1 MPARLPHLVAAL
13 VGLALAW
20 PVAAVQFNVAEVERH
35 GAWQSMTLSLGEQRL
50 YRALEGNTY
59 ADAHFSVTF
68 TPGACEAPWLEMRV
82 DLGERQAE
90 SRLAN
95 RVPADLRVDEQTIH
109 SGQAEFRTE
118 RGDSGFYV
126 QFDLPEQ
133 PLLLDEM
140 RQGELLRLRLM
151 RGPDDPW
158 FMVFA
163 LDGAVEAMAR
173 ARTACRDQGYRS

>member
-1 MPARLPHLVAAL
+1 MPSRLPHLVAVL

-35 GAWQSMTLSLGEQRL
+35 GAWQSMTLSLGEERL

-59 ADAHFSVTF
+59 ADAHFGVTF

-82 DLGERQAE
+82 DLGERQSE
-90 SRLAN
+90 SRVAN
-95 RVPADLRVDEQTIH
+95 RVPVDLRVDEQTIH
-109 SGQAEFRTE
+109 AGQAEFRTE

-126 QFDLPEQ
+126 QFDLPRQ
-133 PLLLDEM
+133 RLLLDEM
-140 RQGELLRLRLM
+140 RRGELLRLRLM
-151 RGPDDPW
+151 RAPDDPW

-163 LDGAVEAMAR
+163 LDDATDAMAR
-173 ARTACRDQGYRS
+173 AQEACRRDKR

>member
-1 MPARLPHLVAAL
+1 MPSRLPRLAAAL
-13 VGLALAW
+13 IGLALAGS
-20 PVAAVQFNVAEVERH
+20 AGAVQFNVAEIERH

-59 ADAHFSVTF
+59 ADAHFGVTF
-68 TPGACEAPWLEMRV
+68 TSGACEAPWLEMRV

-90 SRLAN
+90 SRPVN
-95 RVPADLRVDEQTIH
+95 RVPADLRVDEATIH
-109 SGQAEFRTE
+109 SGQAEFRIE

-126 QFDLPEQ
+126 QFDLPQ
-133 PLLLDEM
+133 QRLLLDEM

-151 RGPDDPW
+151 RAPDDPW

-163 LDGAVEAMAR
+163 LDGADEAMAR
-173 ARTACRDQGYRS
+173 ARRACRDDER